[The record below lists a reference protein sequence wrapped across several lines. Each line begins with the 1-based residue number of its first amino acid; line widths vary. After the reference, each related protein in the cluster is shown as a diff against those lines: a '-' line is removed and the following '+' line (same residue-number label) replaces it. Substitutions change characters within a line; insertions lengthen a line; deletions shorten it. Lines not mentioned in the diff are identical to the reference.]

1 MNSPVMSTFSPALA
15 RMHVGMP
22 CTPAV
27 HYLGF
32 GGSLPFAPL
41 PAYLTQPAGGSR
53 DFFPRPPSCPDYA
66 RAQSQFSVDGILGK
80 HGLGNDKDNTSI
92 NGDRDVKLA
101 DSADDLCDAQGAKR
115 RRTRTNFSG
124 WQLEALEAAFQDS
137 HYPDVFMREAL
148 ALKLD
153 LAESRIQFVDGL
165 AIVLAAVRGSVSP
178 RVRESAGPDRQTDTL
193 VLERLREQDVYTSPD
208 DPAPGQR
215 RTTAVLH

>member
-1 MNSPVMSTFSPALA
+1 MMMNSPVMSTFSPALA

-101 DSADDLCDAQGAKR
+101 GK
-115 RRTRTNFSG
+115 
-124 WQLEALEAAFQDS
+124 
-137 HYPDVFMREAL
+137 
-148 ALKLD
+148 
-153 LAESRIQFVDGL
+153 
-165 AIVLAAVRGSVSP
+165 
-178 RVRESAGPDRQTDTL
+178 TL
-193 VLERLREQDVYTSPD
+193 VLIAYYYCTYFRIYTKY
-208 DPAPGQR
+208 
-215 RTTAVLH
+215 TLNIH